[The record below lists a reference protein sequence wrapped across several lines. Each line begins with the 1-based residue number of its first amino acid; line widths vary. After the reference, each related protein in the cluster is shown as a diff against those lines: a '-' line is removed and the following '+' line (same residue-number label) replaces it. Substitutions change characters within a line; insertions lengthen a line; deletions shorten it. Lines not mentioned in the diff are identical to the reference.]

1 MPEPTKRIWP
11 KHAALHGVGR
21 SADDQPCDIDDCSMA
36 LASPPVSCSCI
47 AYLPG
52 VGKTGKNFP
61 ESKADDLIARGFAA
75 DRPIPAQ

>member
-1 MPEPTKRIWP
+1 
-11 KHAALHGVGR
+11 
-21 SADDQPCDIDDCSMA
+21 MA